1 MVLFWGRGTLASG
14 AECQDALCPHIFK
27 GKSITLL
34 SLVDCACKKPSFS
47 PKPSEKAFLW
57 QWMKTKTKDE
67 RNRVLKKT
75 KRPIQKGVQM
85 WKAEK
90 KVYYTWSETRD
101 TGRPNGSRVFH
112 YEFSKIWGKNTFEGS
127 PKKKKWQPGT
137 ENPLS
142 HNVVTLFRF
151 QNAPGQTLHVKQ
163 IGCDVSLPRQQ
174 TQQKQLKTSQLFRL
188 KWYQSTRGSKF
199 TINGLF

>member
-1 MVLFWGRGTLASG
+1 MVLFWGKTTLAWG
-14 AECQDALCPHIFK
+14 VECQDALCPHTSK

-34 SLVDCACKKPSFS
+34 VWWTKLVKSHPYIPSLQ
-47 PKPSEKAFLW
+47 EKAFLW

-90 KVYYTWSETRD
+90 KKVHYTWSETRD
-101 TGRPNGSRVFH
+101 IGRPNGPRVFR

-127 PKKKKWQPGT
+127 LGKKKRLPGT
-137 ENPLS
+137 ENPLR
-142 HNVVTLFRF
+142 HNVATLFRF
-151 QNAPGQTLHVKQ
+151 QNAAGQTLHVKQ
-163 IGCDVSLPRQQ
+163 IGWDVSLLR
-174 TQQKQLKTSQLFRL
+174 
-188 KWYQSTRGSKF
+188 
-199 TINGLF
+199 